1 MTRTSYSNHSTLSAN
16 RMRTQRNRKPFVE
29 DPEKAVFLKGFKTN
43 LSIHQAKEYREECY
57 QRINK
62 GYKVYIVKFDLP
74 VNSADAFLHLKSV
87 DDAQRLLG
95 LNNTLIDE
103 NGEEVP
109 YMMIEGDKIMVK
121 TYKKTRKR
129 IIEERRAGSNLTSRC
144 SSRNPTRPVSPMHD
158 EESNGSNGSRYN
170 RNPLSETNYH
180 HVHTAPE
187 SHRDSALETRVHSD
201 NEEAD
206 DNIKKSQSGEGQ
218 VEECQDNAITNQ
230 IPMNIVEPQPQ
241 NKIHSPAENSYSV
254 EAQDSRNP
262 SSQAQYENGSF
273 DSVTNAVES
282 RLKSNDFYSEALLR
296 QHWIPALDCWPQDWK
311 VFLMV
316 KFFIAFNEQG
326 PDAAVQIIDEVKKG
340 IEAQEIQNQVVQNLL
355 MQLQGQQNQNQM
367 AAGQLSMQ

>member
-1 MTRTSYSNHSTLSAN
+1 MTRTSYNNHSTLSAN

-29 DPEKAVFLKGFKTN
+29 DPEKAVFLKGFKTD
-43 LSIHQAKEYREECY
+43 LPVYQAKEYREQCY
-57 QRINK
+57 QTINK

-87 DDAQRLLG
+87 DDARRLMG
-95 LNNTLIDE
+95 LKDTLIDE
-103 NGEEVP
+103 NGDKVP
-109 YMMIEGDKIMVK
+109 YMMVEGDKIMVK
-121 TYKKTRKR
+121 TYKKTKKR

-144 SSRNPTRPVSPMHD
+144 SSRNPTRPVSPMYD
-158 EESNGSNGSRYN
+158 EDNVSNGSRYN
-170 RNPLSETNYH
+170 RNPLSETNCH
-180 HVHTAPE
+180 HVRTAPE

-206 DNIKKSQSGEGQ
+206 DTIKKNQSAEGQ
-218 VEECQDNAITNQ
+218 VEECQDNATTNQ

-241 NKIHSPAENSYSV
+241 SEIHSPAEDSYSV

-296 QHWIPALDCWPQDWK
+296 QHWIPAFDCLPQDSK

-326 PDAAVQIIDEVKKG
+326 PEAAVQIIEEAKRGVQT
-340 IEAQEIQNQVVQNLL
+340 IELQEIQNQVQNLL
-355 MQLQGQQNQNQM
+355 IQLQFQQNQM